1 MPVYNFS
8 TFDDPS
14 ATSFVGTQAFGINGS
29 GQIVG
34 AYANGSGNHG
44 FLLSGGVYASVDDPL
59 ATFGGT
65 QAFGIN
71 GSGQIV
77 GAYANGSGNHGFL
90 LSGGVYASVD
100 DPLATFGGTQAFGI
114 NGSGQIVGAYA
125 NGSGNHGFLYN
136 PNGGTY
142 TTLDDPL
149 ATNGTFAITNGTF
162 ATGINASGQI
172 VGYYA
177 TNTGF
182 TGNHGFL
189 YPPSTIRWQDP
200 PARCHSA

>member
-34 AYANGSGNHG
+34 
-44 FLLSGGVYASVDDPL
+44 VYAD
-59 ATFGGT
+59 
-65 QAFGIN
+65 
-71 GSGQIV
+71 
-77 GAYANGSGNHGFL
+77 
-90 LSGGVYASVD
+90 
-100 DPLATFGGTQAFGI
+100 
-114 NGSGQIVGAYA
+114 
-125 NGSGNHGFLYN
+125 GSGNHGFLYN

-149 ATNGTFAITNGTF
+149 ATNGTLA
-162 ATGINASGQI
+162 AGINASGQI

-177 TNTGF
+177 TNTG
-182 TGNHGFL
+182 NHGFL
-189 YPPSTIRWQDP
+189 YNPNGGTYTTIDYPLAGPTGTLPFGINDMGQIVGTYFDNANNGHGFLETTLPNPPP
-200 PARCHSA
+200 PAGTTADMILRDGSDGRYEIYDIGSNAILAGDFLG

>member
-34 AYANGSGNHG
+34 
-44 FLLSGGVYASVDDPL
+44 VYAD
-59 ATFGGT
+59 
-65 QAFGIN
+65 
-71 GSGQIV
+71 
-77 GAYANGSGNHGFL
+77 
-90 LSGGVYASVD
+90 
-100 DPLATFGGTQAFGI
+100 
-114 NGSGQIVGAYA
+114 
-125 NGSGNHGFLYN
+125 GSGNHGFLYN

-172 VGYYA
+172 VGHYF
-177 TNTGF
+177 TN

-189 YPPSTIRWQDP
+189 YNPNAATYTTIDDP
-200 PARCHSA
+200 LAGPTGTLPFGIND

>member
-44 FLLSGGVYASVDDPL
+44 FLLSGGL
-59 ATFGGT
+59 
-65 QAFGIN
+65 
-71 GSGQIV
+71 
-77 GAYANGSGNHGFL
+77 
-90 LSGGVYASVD
+90 
-100 DPLATFGGTQAFGI
+100 
-114 NGSGQIVGAYA
+114 
-125 NGSGNHGFLYN
+125 
-136 PNGGTY
+136 Y

-149 ATNGTFAITNGTF
+149 ATHGTL

-177 TNTGF
+177 TNTGL

-189 YPPSTIRWQDP
+189 YNANGATHTTIYAP
-200 PARCHSA
+200 LAAPTG

>member
-14 ATSFVGTQAFGINGS
+14 ATSFVGTQAFGINDS

-44 FLLSGGVYASVDDPL
+44 FLLSGGLYGTLDDPS
-59 ATFGGT
+59 ATLGT
-65 QAFGIN
+65 QAFGIIR
-71 GSGQIV
+71 SGHIV
-77 GAYANGSGNHGFL
+77 
-90 LSGGVYASVD
+90 GVYAD
-100 DPLATFGGTQAFGI
+100 
-114 NGSGQIVGAYA
+114 
-125 NGSGNHGFLYN
+125 GSGNHGFLYN

-172 VGYYA
+172 VGHYF
-177 TNTGF
+177 TN

-189 YPPSTIRWQDP
+189 YNPKLRHLPHPPPSLDYVPQ
-200 PARCHSA
+200 

>member
-14 ATSFVGTQAFGINGS
+14 ATS
-29 GQIVG
+29 
-34 AYANGSGNHG
+34 
-44 FLLSGGVYASVDDPL
+44 
-59 ATFGGT
+59 FGGT

-90 LSGGVYASVD
+90 LSGGLYGTLD
-100 DPLATFGGTQAFGI
+100 DPSATLGTQAFGI
-114 NGSGQIVGAYA
+114 NGSGQIVGVYA
-125 NGSGNHGFLYN
+125 DGSGNHGFLYN

-149 ATNGTFAITNGTF
+149 ATNSTIATFSINYV
-162 ATGINASGQI
+162 TGIVASYFIDGNYGNNFRQNTLLNHPQT
-172 VGYYA
+172 A
-177 TNTGF
+177 TTTAVLN
-182 TGNHGFL
+182 L
-189 YPPSTIRWQDP
+189 
-200 PARCHSA
+200 